1 MSTNKEIF
9 DQFTNTIVPELQ
21 KVSGSFFG
29 KSIEVESN
37 ENSMTIYAS
46 PFISV
51 LWNGRK
57 PTSFGAKSGNPT
69 LQKSILSWINN
80 KGIGGKANKDGKIPT
95 SEQLSWAISKSIH
108 LNGTKLYQ
116 EIKAGRQP
124 KNIFDT
130 ILTSN
135 RIDNLLSLIGQRYFV
150 QITNIVK
157 Q

>member
-29 KSIEVESN
+29 KSIEVETT

-51 LWNGRK
+51 LWKGRK
-57 PTSFGAKSGNPT
+57 PTSMGAKTGNPT
-69 LQKSILSWINN
+69 LQKSILDWINK
-80 KGIGGKANKDGKIPT
+80 KGISGKANKSGNVPT

-108 LNGTKLYQ
+108 LYGTKLYQ
-116 EIKAGRQP
+116 QGGKQ
-124 KNIFDT
+124 NIFDT
-130 ILTSN
+130 ILTPN
-135 RIDNLLSLIGQRYFV
+135 RIDNLLSLIADKYYT
-150 QITNIVK
+150 QIISIVK
-157 Q
+157 

>member
-29 KSIEVESN
+29 KSIEVETT
-37 ENSMTIYAS
+37 EEKLTIYAS

-51 LWNGRK
+51 LWKGRK
-57 PTSFGAKSGNPT
+57 PTSFGAKKGNPT
-69 LQKSILSWINN
+69 LQKSILDWINK
-80 KGIGGKANKDGKIPT
+80 KGIGGKANKDGNVPT

-116 EIKAGRQP
+116 QGGKQ
-124 KNIFDT
+124 NIFDT
-130 ILTSN
+130 ILTPN
-135 RIDNLLSLIGQRYFV
+135 RIDNLLSLIADKYYT
-150 QITNIVK
+150 QIISIVK
-157 Q
+157 

>member
-29 KSIEVESN
+29 KSIEVETT

-57 PTSFGAKSGNPT
+57 PTSFGAKTGSPT
-69 LQKSILSWINN
+69 LQQAILSWIKK
-80 KGIGGKANKDGKIPT
+80 KGISGRANKAGNVPT

-108 LNGTKLYQ
+108 LYGTKLYQ
-116 EIKAGRQP
+116 QGGKQ
-124 KNIFDT
+124 NIFDT
-130 ILTSN
+130 ILTPN
-135 RIDNLLSLIGQRYFV
+135 RIDNLLSLIADKYYT
-150 QITNIVK
+150 QITNITVK
-157 Q
+157 

>member
-80 KGIGGKANKDGKIPT
+80 KGIGGKTNKDGKIPT

-116 EIKAGRQP
+116 QGGKQ
-124 KNIFDT
+124 NIFDT

-135 RIDNLLSLIGQRYFV
+135 RIDNLLSLISDKYYI

>member
-9 DQFTNTIVPELQ
+9 DQFTNRIVPELQ
-21 KVSGSFFG
+21 KVAGSFFG

-57 PTSFGAKSGNPT
+57 PTSFGAKKGNPT

-116 EIKAGRQP
+116 QGGKQ
-124 KNIFDT
+124 NIFDT

-135 RIDNLLSLIGQRYFV
+135 RIDNLLSLLADKYYM
-150 QITNIVK
+150 QIINITK
-157 Q
+157 

>member
-29 KSIEVESN
+29 KSIEVETT
-37 ENSMTIYAS
+37 ENSITIYAS

-51 LWNGRK
+51 LWNGRR
-57 PTSFGAKSGNPT
+57 PTSMGAKTGNPT
-69 LQKSILSWINN
+69 LQKSILDWINK
-80 KGIGGKANKDGKIPT
+80 KGITGKANKSGNVPT

-108 LNGTKLYQ
+108 LYGTKLYQ
-116 EIKAGRQP
+116 QGGKQ
-124 KNIFDT
+124 NIFDT

-135 RIDNLLSLIGQRYFV
+135 RIDNLLSLIADKYYT
-150 QITNIVK
+150 QIISIVK
-157 Q
+157 